1 MQKINKKDWILFG
14 IVVLVAVIGEILFF
28 NKQGDFMVDV
38 GREFYLSKEVAL
50 GKLLYKDIFN
60 IYGPLS
66 YQINAI
72 LFKIFG
78 FHTDV
83 MVVAG
88 NLCGLAICAGMYVL
102 CRQFL
107 PRVYSFVIL
116 LVVIF
121 TGIYTNWIFNYTV
134 SYCYAMI
141 YGLLLVIVSLISLIW
156 YVRNS
161 EKSYYLY
168 LSMFLAGGLVVLK
181 YDYWAF
187 LLVFPFAMFLV
198 RTNIKTAIKG
208 CVCFC
213 VIPLT
218 STLSLFAGGL
228 NFQDAL
234 YNISLIRRCASAPSL
249 QFFYETVKVSPS
261 WEQLFFTI
269 LNLLWV
275 GGAFALIYK
284 LLCKI
289 KIKWQYITILLC
301 VFLILGGVLKVS
313 EYFSFLSILIT
324 ILLCVLNKKIKDK
337 SYWVLFIASLL
348 LSIKSFLC
356 SRFHV
361 YGLYSFPFV
370 LLSCIVLLRTYVFKN
385 EKVFKHC
392 LIALLVFMLIPV
404 GGNMLN
410 QSKYNRVKVVTEYGQ
425 LNTHRE
431 LAPIKLLI
439 EFLQKNVSK
448 DDTVVVLPE
457 GHIINF
463 LTGTKSDDFYS
474 NFIPMYVEAFGEQ
487 NIINHYK
494 ENMPDYFVLSTRDTG
509 EYGYTGIC
517 KDYAVELCNWIFN
530 NYYVTAKIVGEPQYV
545 ILRKNQ

>member
-1 MQKINKKDWILFG
+1 MQTINKKDWICFG
-14 IVVLVAVIGEILFF
+14 IIITIAVIGEILFF
-28 NKQGDFMVDV
+28 NRQGDFMVDV
-38 GREFYLSKEVAL
+38 GREFYLSKEVAM

-60 IYGPLS
+60 IYGPLA
-66 YQINAI
+66 YQINAV

-78 FHTDV
+78 FHTNV
-83 MVVAG
+83 LVVAG
-88 NLCGLAICAGMYVL
+88 NLCGLAICTSLYVL

-107 PRVYSFVIL
+107 PRIYSFVIL
-116 LVVIF
+116 LVGVI
-121 TGIYTNWIFNYTV
+121 TGIYTNWIFCYTV
-134 SYCYAMI
+134 PYCYAMT
-141 YGLLLVIVSLISLIW
+141 YGLLATIVALILLVQ

-161 EKSYYLY
+161 EKSCYLY
-168 LSMFLAGGLVVLK
+168 WSMFFASGLVVLK
-181 YDYWAF
+181 YDYWVF
-187 LLVFPFAMFLV
+187 LLMFPFAMFLV
-198 RTNIKTAIKG
+198 RTNIITALKG
-208 CVCFC
+208 GLCLC
-213 VIPLT
+213 VIPLA
-218 STLSLFAGGL
+218 SVIPLFVAGL
-228 NFQDAL
+228 NFQDVL
-234 YNISLIRRCASAPSL
+234 YNVSLIKRCATAPSL
-249 QFFYETVKVSPS
+249 QFFYETVRVSPS
-261 WEQLFFTI
+261 LELFFLTI

-289 KIKWQYITILLC
+289 KIKWLYVAILLGT
-301 VFLILGGVLKVS
+301 FFILGDVFEVG
-313 EYFSFLSILIT
+313 EYFSFLAVLIA
-324 ILLCVLNKKIKDK
+324 ILLCILNKKIKDK
-337 SYWVLFIASLL
+337 SYWILCVAALL
-348 LSIKSFLC
+348 LSMKSFLC
-356 SRFHV
+356 TRFYL
-361 YGLYSFPFV
+361 YGLYTFPFL

-392 LIALLVFMLIPV
+392 LIAFLVFMLTPV
-404 GGNMLN
+404 GVFMLN
-410 QSKYNRVKVVTEYGQ
+410 QSKYNQVKVVTEYGQ

-431 LAPIKLLI
+431 LSPIKLLV
-439 EFLQKNVSK
+439 EVLQKSVNK

-487 NIINHYK
+487 NIIKHYA
-494 ENMPDYFVLSTRDTG
+494 ENKPDYFVLSTRDIG